1 MNNESKHEKILYRV
15 KGNQFLFVIRNL
27 WNTIWFAI
35 GTALSIGLGTLL
47 SGGIYGAIF
56 NSGKMNLT
64 AINFGITLTV
74 LIIIIRVLYI
84 ILLRKNQ
91 FYIVSAH
98 GVTSEGGVLTRFN
111 QTLRLDE
118 IQSVS
123 HTQTL
128 IQQILGC
135 GNIVISSAAT
145 YRAAIVLRDID
156 HVKEIYHII
165 NDSRYQKL

>member
-47 SGGIYGAIF
+47 SGGIYGTIF
-56 NSGKMNLT
+56 NSGEMNLT
-64 AINFGITLTV
+64 AINCGITLTV

-98 GVTSEGGVLTRFN
+98 GVTSEGGVLTRV
-111 QTLRLDE
+111 TLRLDE
-118 IQSVS
+118 IQSAS
-123 HTQTL
+123 YTQTL

-145 YRAAIVLRDID
+145 YRAAIVLRNID

-165 NDSRYQKL
+165 TDSRYQKL

>member
-1 MNNESKHEKILYRV
+1 MNNESKQEKIQYRV
-15 KGNQFLFVIRNL
+15 KGNQFLFIIRNI
-27 WNTIWFAI
+27 WNTVWFGI

-56 NSGKMNLT
+56 NGGRMNLT
-64 AINFGITLTV
+64 AVRCGIILTA
-74 LIIIIRVLYI
+74 LIVIIRILHI
-84 ILLRKNQ
+84 ILLRRNQ
-91 FYIVSAH
+91 FYIVSAQS
-98 GVTSEGGVLTRFN
+98 VTSEGGVLTRFN

-123 HTQTL
+123 YTQTL

-145 YRAAIVLRDID
+145 YRAGIVLRDID
-156 HVKEIYHII
+156 QVKEIYHII
-165 NDSRYQKL
+165 NNNR